1 MPLLLRTCLPL
12 AIAAALCLPNPP
24 AGAQPPAQPA
34 PAPKAKHGPTPPP
47 IACAPKRLV
56 GLDAGQTESINFW
69 LKGQGQPGLVASVEF
84 SCKLDR
90 TRIVVGL
97 VHAPA
102 DKEKGEPSK
111 YTVHVLD
118 LSLDPPPARL
128 LRSNAITAP
137 VVIVRPGGGVISW
150 AAIYPLA
157 LALFFA
163 LYQIT
168 TRLVSR
174 GDAPMVTLAWTIAVG
189 LVLTTPLLPFAWR
202 PVSGNG
208 WLLLILSGIFF
219 GLSHLVLIRAFSM
232 APAAV
237 LTPFT
242 YAQIIAA
249 TLLGVVVFGDVPDA
263 WAVAG
268 MALIALAGLYVLRRQ
283 ASENPATAPAQL

>member
-24 AGAQPPAQPA
+24 VGAQPPAKPA

-56 GLDAGQTESINFW
+56 GLDAGQTGSINFW
-69 LKGQGQPGLVASVEF
+69 LKGQGQPGLEASVEF

-102 DKEKGEPSK
+102 DKEKDEPSK

-137 VVIVRPGGGVISW
+137 VVIVRPGGGMSLVFGEK
-150 AAIYPLA
+150 ALEKGVTQRAYRAI
-157 LALFFA
+157 
-163 LYQIT
+163 
-168 TRLVSR
+168 
-174 GDAPMVTLAWTIAVG
+174 D
-189 LVLTTPLLPFAWR
+189 LTTAKMQTLFSLPTEIKCQAGGPDRIFISAEAAL
-202 PVSGNG
+202 VDLGDNG
-208 WLLLILSGIFF
+208 PYGVAIENEA
-219 GLSHLVLIRAFSM
+219 HDCK
-232 APAAV
+232 AAGKPDKRTDTFV
-237 LTPFT
+237 ATPEGFEE
-242 YAQIIAA
+242 
-249 TLLGVVVFGDVPDA
+249 FK
-263 WAVAG
+263 
-268 MALIALAGLYVLRRQ
+268 
-283 ASENPATAPAQL
+283 